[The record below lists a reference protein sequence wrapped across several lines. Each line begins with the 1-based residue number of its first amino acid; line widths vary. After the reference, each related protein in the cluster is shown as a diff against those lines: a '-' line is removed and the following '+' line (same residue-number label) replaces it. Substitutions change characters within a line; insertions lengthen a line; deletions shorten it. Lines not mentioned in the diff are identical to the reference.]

1 MGKILT
7 LRLPSDRVYRCRICH
22 VDLAF
27 VDDCI
32 SKVRV
37 PTEHGKPKLTAQFS
51 HAPQAFRGSRG
62 PAYLFT
68 GCVNV
73 ICNERSREEH
83 FTTGRH
89 VVCDIFCGC
98 CMNLLGWK
106 YIVAYESSQKYKEG
120 KYIIDKSAITS
131 GENDGNGGNG
141 DDRDD

>member
-7 LRLPSDRVYRCRICH
+7 LRLPSDRVYRCHICH

-32 SKVRV
+32 SKVRERERC
-37 PTEHGKPKLTAQFS
+37 TENPEADDGPRT
-51 HAPQAFRGSRG
+51 QAFRGSRG

-89 VVCDIFCGC
+89 VVCDIFCAC
-98 CMNLLGWK
+98 CNAVLGWK
-106 YIVAYESSQKYKEG
+106 YVVAYESSQKYKEG
-120 KYIIDKSAITS
+120 KYIIDKSAITA
-131 GENDGNGGNG
+131 GEGDGNGGNG
-141 DDRDD
+141 DDGDD